1 MDVKYDPSDYIRVL
15 KLASTPEWEE
25 FSMVAK
31 IAGAGIFLIGF
42 LGFVIFAI
50 MSFIPGAA

>member
-25 FSMVAK
+25 FSMIAK

-42 LGFVIFAI
+42 LGFVIFAV

>member
-1 MDVKYDPSDYIRVL
+1 MDVKYDLSDYIRVL

-42 LGFVIFAI
+42 LGFVIFAV
-50 MSFIPGAA
+50 MSFLPGAA

>member
-1 MDVKYDPSDYIRVL
+1 
-15 KLASTPEWEE
+15 
-25 FSMVAK
+25 MVAK

-50 MSFIPGAA
+50 MSFLPGAA